1 MLDLDEMIKLAMKQH
16 DKDKVKAYRNVKA
29 KIVNAKTSPNTK
41 EYNDNTETS
50 IIAKYVKELKEASEC
65 YFAADR
71 DDLGVEYLQ
80 ESEILSELIPREP
93 TEEEIKTAIFDFIQT
108 YNAPIPDNKDNEKF
122 YKSQFDYTV
131 KYVKGKYPTADE
143 KKVSGI
149 IKSLAMIYMF
159 ILL

>member
-1 MLDLDEMIKLAMKQH
+1 MLNLDEMIKLAMKQH

-80 ESEILSELIPREP
+80 EAEILSELIPREP

-108 YNAPIPDNKDNEKF
+108 YNDPIPDNKNI
-122 YKSQFDYTV
+122 YKSQFNSCV
-131 KYVKGKYPTADE
+131 KYVKGKYPTADG

-149 IKSLAMIYMF
+149 IKSF
-159 ILL
+159 I